1 MEARKIINIG
11 MWVFALLIINI
22 IWANVS
28 NNVASQELNDIDHE
42 FQANRE
48 VSLQPVFGS
57 EANLPIEIQ
66 SNFVHVDDSS
76 RIEDVSWK
84 LVNEDGG
91 VVLSWSGQ
99 TNEFVSLDAEL
110 PPGEYT
116 LQTTIG
122 ENILATQTL
131 DVAPFAPI
139 AIWGHLIL
147 SILLV
152 AVAFGEVGI
161 RKVVSKYNEKTV
173 VEEDKPREFRK
184 TRAGMPEA
192 DEANDSPWRD
202 PIMSSSQ
209 EI

>member
-1 MEARKIINIG
+1 MEARKIINYG
-11 MWVFALLIINI
+11 MWAFAFLIINI

-28 NNVASQELNDIDHE
+28 NNVASQELNDADHE

-57 EANLPIEIQ
+57 EADLPIEIQ
-66 SNFVHVDDSS
+66 SEFVHVDDAS

-84 LVNEDGG
+84 LVDEGG
-91 VVLSWSGQ
+91 KTVLSWSGQ
-99 TNEFVSLDAEL
+99 TNEFASVEAEL

-116 LQTTIG
+116 LETTIG

-147 SILLV
+147 SVLLV
-152 AVAFGEVGI
+152 AVAFGEIGV
-161 RKVVSKYNEKTV
+161 RKIVSKFNNEKSTV
-173 VEEDKPREFRK
+173 TEDDKPREFKR
-184 TRAGMPEA
+184 TQVGMPEA

-202 PIMSSSQ
+202 PIT
-209 EI
+209 

>member
-1 MEARKIINIG
+1 MEPRKIINYA
-11 MWVFALLIINI
+11 MWAAAFLVINI

-28 NNVASQELNDIDHE
+28 NNVASQELNDADHE

-57 EANLPIEIQ
+57 EADLPIEFQ
-66 SNFVHVDDSS
+66 SEFVHVDDASKS
-76 RIEDVSWK
+76 EDASWQ
-84 LVNEDGG
+84 LVDEDGE

-99 TNEFVSLDAEL
+99 TNEFVSIEADL

-116 LQTTIG
+116 LETTIG

-139 AIWGHLIL
+139 ALWGHLIL
-147 SILLV
+147 SVLLV
-152 AVAFGEVGI
+152 VVAFGEIGI
-161 RKVVSKYNEKTV
+161 RKFVIKYNEKTAV
-173 VEEDKPREFRK
+173 KEDKPREFRR
-184 TRAGMPEA
+184 TRIGMPEA

-202 PIMSSSQ
+202 PITQ
-209 EI
+209 

>member
-1 MEARKIINIG
+1 MEARKIINYA
-11 MWVFALLIINI
+11 MWAAAFLIINI
-22 IWANVS
+22 IWVNVS
-28 NNVASQELNDIDHE
+28 NNVASQELNDADHE

-57 EANLPIEIQ
+57 EADLPIEFQ
-66 SNFVHVDDSS
+66 SEFVHVDDASIS
-76 RIEDVSWK
+76 EDVSWQ
-84 LVNEDGG
+84 LVDQKGN

-99 TNEFVSLDAEL
+99 TNEFVSIEADL

-116 LQTTIG
+116 LETTIG
-122 ENILATQTL
+122 DNILATQTL

-152 AVAFGEVGI
+152 VVAFGEIGI
-161 RKVVSKYNEKTV
+161 RKFVTKYNEKTV
-173 VEEDKPREFRK
+173 VKEDKPREFRR
-184 TRAGMPEA
+184 TRIGMPEA

-202 PIMSSSQ
+202 PITQ
-209 EI
+209 

>member
-1 MEARKIINIG
+1 MEARKIINYG
-11 MWVFALLIINI
+11 LWFFAFLIINL

-28 NNVASQELNDIDHE
+28 NNVASQELNDVDHE

-48 VSLQPVFGS
+48 VLLQPVFGS
-57 EANLPIEIQ
+57 EADLPIEIQ
-66 SNFVHVDDSS
+66 SNFVHVDNASK
-76 RIEDVSWK
+76 IEDVSWQ
-84 LVNEDGG
+84 LVDEDGK

-99 TNEFVSLDAEL
+99 TNEFVSLEADL
-110 PPGEYT
+110 PPGDYRLE
-116 LQTTIG
+116 TTIG

-152 AVAFGEVGI
+152 AVAFGEVGV

-173 VEEDKPREFRK
+173 VKEDKPREFRK
-184 TRAGMPEA
+184 TRVGMPEA
-192 DEANDSPWRD
+192 DEANEANDSP
-202 PIMSSSQ
+202 
-209 EI
+209 

>member
-1 MEARKIINIG
+1 MEPSKIINYA
-11 MWVFALLIINI
+11 MWAAAFLIINI

-28 NNVASQELNDIDHE
+28 NNVASQELNDADHE

-57 EANLPIEIQ
+57 EADLPIEFQ
-66 SNFVHVDDSS
+66 SEFVHVDDASIS
-76 RIEDVSWK
+76 EDVSWQ
-84 LVNEDGG
+84 LVDQKGN

-99 TNEFVSLDAEL
+99 TNEFVSIEADL

-116 LQTTIG
+116 LETTIG

-152 AVAFGEVGI
+152 VVAFGEIGI
-161 RKVVSKYNEKTV
+161 RKFVTKYNEKTV
-173 VEEDKPREFRK
+173 VKEDKPREFRR
-184 TRAGMPEA
+184 TRIGMPEA

-202 PIMSSSQ
+202 PITQ
-209 EI
+209 

>member
-1 MEARKIINIG
+1 METRKIINYG

-28 NNVASQELNDIDHE
+28 NNVASQELNDIDYE

-48 VSLQPVFGS
+48 VLLQLVFGS
-57 EANLPIEIQ
+57 EADLPVEIQ
-66 SNFVHVDDSS
+66 SEFVHADNASK
-76 RIEDVSWK
+76 IEAVSWK
-84 LVNEDGG
+84 LIDEDGT

-99 TNEFVSLDAEL
+99 TNEFVSIEADL
-110 PPGEYT
+110 PPGDYRLE
-116 LQTTIG
+116 TTIG

-161 RKVVSKYNEKTV
+161 RKFVSKYNEKTV
-173 VEEDKPREFRK
+173 VKEDKPREFRK
-184 TRAGMPEA
+184 TRVGMPEA

-202 PIMSSSQ
+202 PIS
-209 EI
+209 

>member
-1 MEARKIINIG
+1 METRKIINYG

-28 NNVASQELNDIDHE
+28 NNVASQELNDIDYE

-48 VSLQPVFGS
+48 VLLQPVFGS
-57 EANLPIEIQ
+57 EAALPVEIQ
-66 SNFVHVDDSS
+66 SEFVHADNASK
-76 RIEDVSWK
+76 IEAVSWK
-84 LVNEDGG
+84 LIDEDGT

-99 TNEFVSLDAEL
+99 TNEFVSIEADL
-110 PPGEYT
+110 PPGDYRLE
-116 LQTTIG
+116 TTIG

-161 RKVVSKYNEKTV
+161 RKFVSKYNEKTV
-173 VEEDKPREFRK
+173 VKEDKPREFRK
-184 TRAGMPEA
+184 TRVGMPEA

-202 PIMSSSQ
+202 PIT
-209 EI
+209 

>member
-1 MEARKIINIG
+1 MEARKIINYG
-11 MWVFALLIINI
+11 LWFFAFLIINL

-28 NNVASQELNDIDHE
+28 NNVASQELNDVDHE

-48 VSLQPVFGS
+48 VLLQPVFGS
-57 EANLPIEIQ
+57 EADLPIEIQ
-66 SNFVHVDDSS
+66 SNFVHVDNASK
-76 RIEDVSWK
+76 IEEVSWQ
-84 LVNEDGG
+84 LVDEDGK

-99 TNEFVSLDAEL
+99 TNEFVSLEADL
-110 PPGEYT
+110 PPGDYRLE
-116 LQTTIG
+116 TTIG

-152 AVAFGEVGI
+152 AVAFGEVGV
-161 RKVVSKYNEKTV
+161 RKFVSKYNEKTV
-173 VEEDKPREFRK
+173 VKEDKPREFRK
-184 TRAGMPEA
+184 TRIGMPEA

-202 PIMSSSQ
+202 PIT
-209 EI
+209 

>member
-1 MEARKIINIG
+1 METRKIINYG

-28 NNVASQELNDIDHE
+28 NNVASQELNDIDYE

-48 VSLQPVFGS
+48 VLLQPVFGS
-57 EANLPIEIQ
+57 EADLPVEIQ
-66 SNFVHVDDSS
+66 SEFVHADNASK
-76 RIEDVSWK
+76 IEAVSWK
-84 LVNEDGG
+84 LIDEDGT

-99 TNEFVSLDAEL
+99 TNEFVSIEADL
-110 PPGEYT
+110 PPGDYRLE
-116 LQTTIG
+116 TTIG

-152 AVAFGEVGI
+152 AVAFGEIGV
-161 RKVVSKYNEKTV
+161 RKIVSKYSNEKSMETKD
-173 VEEDKPREFRK
+173 DKPREFKR
-184 TRAGMPEA
+184 TQVGMPEA

-202 PIMSSSQ
+202 PIT
-209 EI
+209 

>member
-1 MEARKIINIG
+1 MEPRKIINYA
-11 MWVFALLIINI
+11 MWAAAFLVINI

-28 NNVASQELNDIDHE
+28 NNVASQELNDADHE

-57 EANLPIEIQ
+57 EADLPIEFQ
-66 SNFVHVDDSS
+66 SEFVHVDDASKS
-76 RIEDVSWK
+76 EDVSWQ
-84 LVNEDGG
+84 LVDEDGE

-99 TNEFVSLDAEL
+99 TNEFVSIEADL

-116 LQTTIG
+116 LETTIG

-139 AIWGHLIL
+139 ALWGHLLL
-147 SILLV
+147 SVLLV
-152 AVAFGEVGI
+152 VVAFGEIGI
-161 RKVVSKYNEKTV
+161 RKFVIKYNEKTTV
-173 VEEDKPREFRK
+173 KEDKPREFRR
-184 TRAGMPEA
+184 TRIGMPEA

-202 PIMSSSQ
+202 PITQ
-209 EI
+209 

>member
-1 MEARKIINIG
+1 MEARKIINYG
-11 MWVFALLIINI
+11 MWAFAFLIINI

-28 NNVASQELNDIDHE
+28 NNVASQELNDADHE

-57 EANLPIEIQ
+57 EADLPIEIQ
-66 SNFVHVDDSS
+66 SEFVHVDDAS

-84 LVNEDGG
+84 LVDEGG
-91 VVLSWSGQ
+91 KTVLSWSGQ
-99 TNEFVSLDAEL
+99 TNEFASVEAEL

-116 LQTTIG
+116 LETTIG

-147 SILLV
+147 SV
-152 AVAFGEVGI
+152 
-161 RKVVSKYNEKTV
+161 
-173 VEEDKPREFRK
+173 
-184 TRAGMPEA
+184 
-192 DEANDSPWRD
+192 
-202 PIMSSSQ
+202 
-209 EI
+209 

>member
-1 MEARKIINIG
+1 MEARKIINYG
-11 MWVFALLIINI
+11 MWAFAFLIINI

-28 NNVASQELNDIDHE
+28 NNVASQELNVADHE

-57 EANLPIEIQ
+57 EADLPIEIQ
-66 SNFVHVDDSS
+66 SEFVHVDDAS

-84 LVNEDGG
+84 LVDEDGKT
-91 VVLSWSGQ
+91 VLSWSGQ
-99 TNEFVSLDAEL
+99 TNEFASVEAEL

-116 LQTTIG
+116 LETTIG

-147 SILLV
+147 SVLLV
-152 AVAFGEVGI
+152 AVAFGEIGD
-161 RKVVSKYNEKTV
+161 RKIVPKFSNEKST
-173 VEEDKPREFRK
+173 ETKDDKPREFRR
-184 TRAGMPEA
+184 TRVGMPEA

-202 PIMSSSQ
+202 PIT
-209 EI
+209 

>member
-1 MEARKIINIG
+1 MEARKIINYG
-11 MWVFALLIINI
+11 LWFFAFLIINL

-28 NNVASQELNDIDHE
+28 NNVASQELNDVDHE

-48 VSLQPVFGS
+48 VLLQPVFGS
-57 EANLPIEIQ
+57 EADLPIEIQ
-66 SNFVHVDDSS
+66 SNFVHVDNASK
-76 RIEDVSWK
+76 IEEVSWQ
-84 LVNEDGG
+84 LVDEDGK

-99 TNEFVSLDAEL
+99 TNEFVSLEADL
-110 PPGEYT
+110 PPGDYRLE
-116 LQTTIG
+116 TTIG

-152 AVAFGEVGI
+152 VVAFGEVGI
-161 RKVVSKYNEKTV
+161 RKFVSKYNEKTV
-173 VEEDKPREFRK
+173 VKEDKPREFRK
-184 TRAGMPEA
+184 TRVGMPEA

-202 PIMSSSQ
+202 PIS
-209 EI
+209 

>member
-1 MEARKIINIG
+1 MEARKIINYG
-11 MWVFALLIINI
+11 LWFFAFLIINL

-28 NNVASQELNDIDHE
+28 NNVASQELNDVDHE

-48 VSLQPVFGS
+48 VLLQPVFGS
-57 EANLPIEIQ
+57 EADLPIEIQ
-66 SNFVHVDDSS
+66 SNFVHVDNASK
-76 RIEDVSWK
+76 IEDVSWQ
-84 LVNEDGG
+84 LDDEDGK

-99 TNEFVSLDAEL
+99 TNEFVSLEADL
-110 PPGEYT
+110 PTGDYRLE
-116 LQTTIG
+116 TTIG

-152 AVAFGEVGI
+152 AVAFGEVGV
-161 RKVVSKYNEKTV
+161 RKFVSKYNAKTV
-173 VEEDKPREFRK
+173 VKEDKPREFRK
-184 TRAGMPEA
+184 TRVGMPEA

-202 PIMSSSQ
+202 PIT
-209 EI
+209 

>member
-1 MEARKIINIG
+1 METRKIINYG

-28 NNVASQELNDIDHE
+28 NNVASQELNDIDYE

-48 VSLQPVFGS
+48 VLLQPVFGS
-57 EANLPIEIQ
+57 EADLPVEIQ
-66 SNFVHVDDSS
+66 SEFVHADNASK
-76 RIEDVSWK
+76 IEAVSWK
-84 LVNEDGG
+84 LIDEDGT

-99 TNEFVSLDAEL
+99 TNEFVSIEADL
-110 PPGEYT
+110 PPGDYRLE
-116 LQTTIG
+116 TTIG

-147 SILLV
+147 SVLLV

-161 RKVVSKYNEKTV
+161 RKFVSKYNEKTV
-173 VEEDKPREFRK
+173 VKEDKPREFRK
-184 TRAGMPEA
+184 TRVGMPEA

-202 PIMSSSQ
+202 PIS
-209 EI
+209 

>member
-1 MEARKIINIG
+1 MEARKIINYG
-11 MWVFALLIINI
+11 MWAFAFLIINI

-28 NNVASQELNDIDHE
+28 NNVASQELNDADHE

-57 EANLPIEIQ
+57 EADLPIEIQ
-66 SNFVHVDDSS
+66 SEFVHVDDAS

-84 LVNEDGG
+84 LVDANGKT
-91 VVLSWSGQ
+91 VLSWSGQ
-99 TNEFVSLDAEL
+99 TNEFASVEAEL

-116 LQTTIG
+116 LETTIG

-147 SILLV
+147 SVLLV
-152 AVAFGEVGI
+152 AVAFGEIGV
-161 RKVVSKYNEKTV
+161 RKIVSKFSNEKST
-173 VEEDKPREFRK
+173 ETKDDKPREFRR
-184 TRAGMPEA
+184 TRVGMPEA

-202 PIMSSSQ
+202 PIT
-209 EI
+209 

>member
-48 VSLQPVFGS
+48 VTLQPVFGS
-57 EANLPIEIQ
+57 EANLTIEIQ
-66 SNFVHVDDSS
+66 SNFVHVDDAS

-131 DVAPFAPI
+131 DVAHFLPLDFTSA
-139 AIWGHLIL
+139 
-147 SILLV
+147 
-152 AVAFGEVGI
+152 
-161 RKVVSKYNEKTV
+161 
-173 VEEDKPREFRK
+173 
-184 TRAGMPEA
+184 
-192 DEANDSPWRD
+192 
-202 PIMSSSQ
+202 
-209 EI
+209 

>member
-1 MEARKIINIG
+1 MEPRKIINY
-11 MWVFALLIINI
+11 ALWAAAFLIINI

-28 NNVASQELNDIDHE
+28 NNVASQELNDADHE

-57 EANLPIEIQ
+57 EADLPIEFQ
-66 SNFVHVDDSS
+66 SEFVHVDDASIS
-76 RIEDVSWK
+76 EDVSWQ
-84 LVNEDGG
+84 LVDQKGN

-99 TNEFVSLDAEL
+99 TNEFVSIEADL

-116 LQTTIG
+116 LETTIG

-152 AVAFGEVGI
+152 VVAFGEIGI
-161 RKVVSKYNEKTV
+161 RKFVTKYNEKTV
-173 VEEDKPREFRK
+173 VKEDKPREFRR
-184 TRAGMPEA
+184 TRIGMPEA

-202 PIMSSSQ
+202 PITQ
-209 EI
+209 

>member
-1 MEARKIINIG
+1 MEPRKIINYG
-11 MWVFALLIINI
+11 MWAVAFLIINI

-28 NNVASQELNDIDHE
+28 NNVASQELNDADHE
-42 FQANRE
+42 FQPNRE
-48 VSLQPVFGS
+48 VLLQPVFGS
-57 EANLPIEIQ
+57 EADLPVEIQ
-66 SNFVHVDDSS
+66 SEFVHADDSS
-76 RIEDVSWK
+76 KIESVSWK
-84 LVNEDGG
+84 LVDEDGT

-99 TNEFVSLDAEL
+99 TNEFVSIEADL
-110 PPGEYT
+110 PPGDYRLE
-116 LQTTIG
+116 TTIG

-161 RKVVSKYNEKTV
+161 RKFVSKYNEKTV
-173 VEEDKPREFRK
+173 VKEDKPREFRK
-184 TRAGMPEA
+184 TRVGMPEA

-202 PIMSSSQ
+202 PIS
-209 EI
+209 

>member
-1 MEARKIINIG
+1 MEPRKIINYA
-11 MWVFALLIINI
+11 MWAAAFLIINI

-28 NNVASQELNDIDHE
+28 NNVASQELNDADHE

-57 EANLPIEIQ
+57 EADLPIEFQ
-66 SNFVHVDDSS
+66 SEFVHVDDASIS
-76 RIEDVSWK
+76 EDVSWQ
-84 LVNEDGG
+84 LVDQKGN

-99 TNEFVSLDAEL
+99 TNEFVSIEADLS
-110 PPGEYT
+110 PGEYT
-116 LQTTIG
+116 LETTIG

-152 AVAFGEVGI
+152 VVAFGEIGI
-161 RKVVSKYNEKTV
+161 RKFVTKYNEKTV
-173 VEEDKPREFRK
+173 VKEDKPREFRR
-184 TRAGMPEA
+184 TRIGMPEA

-202 PIMSSSQ
+202 PITQ
-209 EI
+209 

>member
-1 MEARKIINIG
+1 MEARKIINYG
-11 MWVFALLIINI
+11 LWFFAFLIINL

-28 NNVASQELNDIDHE
+28 NNVASQELNDVDHE

-48 VSLQPVFGS
+48 VLLQPVFGS
-57 EANLPIEIQ
+57 EADLPIEIQ
-66 SNFVHVDDSS
+66 SNFVHVDNASK
-76 RIEDVSWK
+76 IEDVSWQ
-84 LVNEDGG
+84 LVDEDGK

-99 TNEFVSLDAEL
+99 TNEFVSLEADL
-110 PPGEYT
+110 PPGDYRLE
-116 LQTTIG
+116 TTIG

-152 AVAFGEVGI
+152 AVAFGEVGV
-161 RKVVSKYNEKTV
+161 RKFVSKYNEKTV
-173 VEEDKPREFRK
+173 VKEDKPREFRK
-184 TRAGMPEA
+184 TRVGMPEA

-202 PIMSSSQ
+202 PIT
-209 EI
+209 

>member
-1 MEARKIINIG
+1 MEARKVINYA
-11 MWVFALLIINI
+11 MWAAAFLIINI

-28 NNVASQELNDIDHE
+28 NNVASQELNDADHE

-57 EANLPIEIQ
+57 EADLPIEFQ
-66 SNFVHVDDSS
+66 SEFVHVDDASIS
-76 RIEDVSWK
+76 EDVSWQ
-84 LVNEDGG
+84 LVDQKGN

-99 TNEFVSLDAEL
+99 TNEFVSIEADL

-116 LQTTIG
+116 LETTIG

-161 RKVVSKYNEKTV
+161 RKFVSKYNEKTV
-173 VEEDKPREFRK
+173 VKEDKPREFRK
-184 TRAGMPEA
+184 TRVGMPEA

-202 PIMSSSQ
+202 PIS
-209 EI
+209 

>member
-1 MEARKIINIG
+1 MENRKIINYG

-28 NNVASQELNDIDHE
+28 NNVASQELNDIDYE

-48 VSLQPVFGS
+48 VLLQPVFGS
-57 EANLPIEIQ
+57 EADLPVEIQ
-66 SNFVHVDDSS
+66 SEFVHADNASK
-76 RIEDVSWK
+76 IEAVSWK
-84 LVNEDGG
+84 LIDEDGT

-99 TNEFVSLDAEL
+99 TNEFVSIEADL
-110 PPGEYT
+110 PPGDYRLE
-116 LQTTIG
+116 TTIG

-161 RKVVSKYNEKTV
+161 RKFVSKYNEKTV
-173 VEEDKPREFRK
+173 VKEDKPREFRK
-184 TRAGMPEA
+184 TRVGMPEA

-202 PIMSSSQ
+202 PIS
-209 EI
+209 

>member
-1 MEARKIINIG
+1 MEPRKIINYA
-11 MWVFALLIINI
+11 MWAAAFLIINI

-28 NNVASQELNDIDHE
+28 NNVASQELNDADHE

-57 EANLPIEIQ
+57 EADLPIEFQ
-66 SNFVHVDDSS
+66 SEFVHVYDASIS
-76 RIEDVSWK
+76 EDVSWQ
-84 LVNEDGG
+84 LVDQKGN

-99 TNEFVSLDAEL
+99 TNEFVSIEADL

-116 LQTTIG
+116 LETTIG

-152 AVAFGEVGI
+152 VVAFGEIGI
-161 RKVVSKYNEKTV
+161 RKFVTKYNEKTV
-173 VEEDKPREFRK
+173 VKEDKPREFRR
-184 TRAGMPEA
+184 TRIGMPEA

-202 PIMSSSQ
+202 QITQ
-209 EI
+209 

>member
-1 MEARKIINIG
+1 
-11 MWVFALLIINI
+11 MWAAAFLIINI

-28 NNVASQELNDIDHE
+28 NNVASQELNDADHE

-57 EANLPIEIQ
+57 EADLPIEFQ
-66 SNFVHVDDSS
+66 SEFVHVDDASKS
-76 RIEDVSWK
+76 EDVSWQ
-84 LVNEDGG
+84 LVDEDGK

-99 TNEFVSLDAEL
+99 TNEFVSIEADL

-116 LQTTIG
+116 LETTIG

-131 DVAPFAPI
+131 DVAPFASI
-139 AIWGHLIL
+139 ATWGHLIL

-152 AVAFGEVGI
+152 VVAFGEIGI
-161 RKVVSKYNEKTV
+161 RKFVTKYNEKTV
-173 VEEDKPREFRK
+173 VKEDKPREFRR
-184 TRAGMPEA
+184 TRIGMPEA

-202 PIMSSSQ
+202 PIT
-209 EI
+209 

>member
-1 MEARKIINIG
+1 METRKIINYG
-11 MWVFALLIINI
+11 MWVFALFIINI

-28 NNVASQELNDIDHE
+28 NNVASQELNDIDYE

-48 VSLQPVFGS
+48 VLLQPVFGS
-57 EANLPIEIQ
+57 EADLPVEIQ
-66 SNFVHVDDSS
+66 SEFVHADNASK
-76 RIEDVSWK
+76 IEAVSWK
-84 LVNEDGG
+84 LIDEDGT

-99 TNEFVSLDAEL
+99 TNEFVSIEADL
-110 PPGEYT
+110 PPGDYRLE
-116 LQTTIG
+116 TTIG

-147 SILLV
+147 SVLLV

-161 RKVVSKYNEKTV
+161 RKFVSKYNEKTV
-173 VEEDKPREFRK
+173 VKEDKPREFRK
-184 TRAGMPEA
+184 TRVGMPEA

-202 PIMSSSQ
+202 PIS
-209 EI
+209 

>member
-1 MEARKIINIG
+1 MEARKIINYA
-11 MWVFALLIINI
+11 MWAAAFLIINI

-28 NNVASQELNDIDHE
+28 NNIASQELNDADHE

-57 EANLPIEIQ
+57 EADLPIEFQ
-66 SNFVHVDDSS
+66 SEFVHVDDASIS
-76 RIEDVSWK
+76 EDVSWQ
-84 LVNEDGG
+84 LVDQKGN

-99 TNEFVSLDAEL
+99 TNEFVSIEADL

-116 LQTTIG
+116 LETTIG

-152 AVAFGEVGI
+152 VVAFGEIGI
-161 RKVVSKYNEKTV
+161 RKFVTKYNEKTV
-173 VEEDKPREFRK
+173 VKEDKPREFRR
-184 TRAGMPEA
+184 TRIGMPEA

-202 PIMSSSQ
+202 PIT
-209 EI
+209 

>member
-1 MEARKIINIG
+1 MEPRKIINYA
-11 MWVFALLIINI
+11 MWAAAFLIINI

-28 NNVASQELNDIDHE
+28 NNVASQELNDADHE

-57 EANLPIEIQ
+57 EADLPIEFQ
-66 SNFVHVDDSS
+66 SEFVHVDDASKS
-76 RIEDVSWK
+76 EDVSWQ
-84 LVNEDGG
+84 LVDEDGK

-99 TNEFVSLDAEL
+99 TNEFVSIEADL

-116 LQTTIG
+116 LETTIG

-139 AIWGHLIL
+139 ATWGHLIL

-152 AVAFGEVGI
+152 VVAFGEIGI
-161 RKVVSKYNEKTV
+161 RKFVTKYNEKTV
-173 VEEDKPREFRK
+173 VKEDKPREFRK
-184 TRAGMPEA
+184 TRIGMPEA

-202 PIMSSSQ
+202 PIIQ
-209 EI
+209 

>member
-1 MEARKIINIG
+1 MEARKIINYG
-11 MWVFALLIINI
+11 MWVFAFLIINI
-22 IWANVS
+22 IWASVA

-48 VSLQPVFGS
+48 VLLQPVFGS
-57 EANLPIEIQ
+57 EADLPIEIQ
-66 SNFVHVDDSS
+66 SNFVHVDNASK
-76 RIEDVSWK
+76 IEDVSWQ
-84 LVNEDGG
+84 LVDENGK

-99 TNEFVSLDAEL
+99 TNEFVSLEADLA
-110 PPGEYT
+110 PGEYR
-116 LQTTIG
+116 LETTIG

-152 AVAFGEVGI
+152 TVAFGEVGV
-161 RKVVSKYNEKTV
+161 RKFVSKYNEKTV
-173 VEEDKPREFRK
+173 VKEDKPREFRK
-184 TRAGMPEA
+184 TRIGMPEA

-202 PIMSSSQ
+202 PIS
-209 EI
+209 

>member
-1 MEARKIINIG
+1 MEPRKIINYA
-11 MWVFALLIINI
+11 MWAAAFLIINI

-28 NNVASQELNDIDHE
+28 NNVASQELNDADHE

-57 EANLPIEIQ
+57 EADLPIEFQ
-66 SNFVHVDDSS
+66 SEFVHVDDASIS
-76 RIEDVSWK
+76 EDVSWQLLDQK
-84 LVNEDGG
+84 GN

-99 TNEFVSLDAEL
+99 TNEFVSIEADLS
-110 PPGEYT
+110 PGEYT
-116 LQTTIG
+116 LETTIG

-152 AVAFGEVGI
+152 VVAFGEIGI
-161 RKVVSKYNEKTV
+161 RKFVTKYNEKTV
-173 VEEDKPREFRK
+173 VKEDKPREFRR
-184 TRAGMPEA
+184 TRIGMPEA

-202 PIMSSSQ
+202 PITQ
-209 EI
+209 

>member
-1 MEARKIINIG
+1 MEARKIINYA
-11 MWVFALLIINI
+11 MWAAAFLIINI

-28 NNVASQELNDIDHE
+28 NNVASQELNDADHE

-48 VSLQPVFGS
+48 VSLQQVFGR
-57 EANLPIEIQ
+57 EADLPIEFQ
-66 SNFVHVDDSS
+66 SEFVHVDDASIS
-76 RIEDVSWK
+76 EDVSWQ
-84 LVNEDGG
+84 LVDEEGN

-99 TNEFVSLDAEL
+99 TNEFVSIEADL

-116 LQTTIG
+116 LETTIG

-152 AVAFGEVGI
+152 VVAFGEIGI
-161 RKVVSKYNEKTV
+161 RKFVTKYNEKTV
-173 VEEDKPREFRK
+173 VKEDKPREFRR
-184 TRAGMPEA
+184 TRIGMPEA

-202 PIMSSSQ
+202 PITQ
-209 EI
+209 

>member
-1 MEARKIINIG
+1 MEARKIINYA
-11 MWVFALLIINI
+11 MWAAAFLIINI

-28 NNVASQELNDIDHE
+28 NNVASQELNDADHE

-57 EANLPIEIQ
+57 EADLPIEFQ
-66 SNFVHVDDSS
+66 SEFVHVDDASIS
-76 RIEDVSWK
+76 EDVSWQ
-84 LVNEDGG
+84 LVDQKGN

-99 TNEFVSLDAEL
+99 TNEFVSIEADL

-116 LQTTIG
+116 LETTIG

-152 AVAFGEVGI
+152 VVAFGEIGI
-161 RKVVSKYNEKTV
+161 RKFVTKYNEKTAV
-173 VEEDKPREFRK
+173 KEDKPREFRR
-184 TRAGMPEA
+184 TRIGMPEA

-202 PIMSSSQ
+202 PITQ
-209 EI
+209 

>member
-1 MEARKIINIG
+1 MEARKIINYA
-11 MWVFALLIINI
+11 MWAVAFLIINI

-28 NNVASQELNDIDHE
+28 NNVASQELNDADHE

-57 EANLPIEIQ
+57 EADLPIEFQ
-66 SNFVHVDDSS
+66 SEFVHVDDASKS
-76 RIEDVSWK
+76 EDVSWQ
-84 LVNEDGG
+84 LVDEDGK

-99 TNEFVSLDAEL
+99 TNEFVSIEADL

-116 LQTTIG
+116 LETTIG

-147 SILLV
+147 SVLLV
-152 AVAFGEVGI
+152 VVAFGEIAI
-161 RKVVSKYNEKTV
+161 RKFVIKYNEKTV
-173 VEEDKPREFRK
+173 VKEDKPREFRR
-184 TRAGMPEA
+184 TRIGMPEA

-202 PIMSSSQ
+202 PITQ
-209 EI
+209 